1 MICCDWSLS
10 VYLSLKGL
18 FEVPL
23 MLLICCFVSFIARD
37 LVVWELLVWIMV
49 RPLLFSQGMDAI
61 WFFAVMLFV
70 CTAGSKQRSVVVLV
84 AEHCCCNRFYFA
96 DPGILVLAAML
107 CLCWIQD
114 LSLARARLV
123 DSQIPCP
130 LV

>member
-1 MICCDWSLS
+1 
-10 VYLSLKGL
+10 
-18 FEVPL
+18 
-23 MLLICCFVSFIARD
+23 
-37 LVVWELLVWIMV
+37 MV

-61 WFFAVMLFV
+61 WFAVMLFV
-70 CTAGSKQRSVVVLV
+70 CIAGSKQRSVVVLV

-123 DSQIPCP
+123 DSQIPCL